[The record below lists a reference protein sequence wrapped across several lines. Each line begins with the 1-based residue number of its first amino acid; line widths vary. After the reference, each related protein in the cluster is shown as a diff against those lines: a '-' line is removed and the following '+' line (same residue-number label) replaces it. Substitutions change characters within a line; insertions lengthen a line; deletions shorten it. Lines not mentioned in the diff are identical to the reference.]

1 MQLIFRASNILEA
14 HIVAGLL
21 DAHGLATHVG
31 GHYLQGAVGDL
42 PASEFAHVLSM
53 MKMSKQQKS
62 SSPIMKMVSFLTPKR
77 NYSAK

>member
-14 HIVAGLL
+14 HILAGLL

-42 PASEFAHVLSM
+42 PASDFAHVF
-53 MKMSKQQKS
+53 
-62 SSPIMKMVSFLTPKR
+62 V
-77 NYSAK
+77 NDEDVEAAKKLVTDYENGKFSNAEV

>member
-42 PASEFAHVLSM
+42 PASDFAHVFVNDEDVEAAEKLITDYENGKFSNAE
-53 MKMSKQQKS
+53 
-62 SSPIMKMVSFLTPKR
+62 T
-77 NYSAK
+77 

>member
-42 PASEFAHVLSM
+42 PASDFAHVFVNDEDAETAEKLITDYENGKFS
-53 MKMSKQQKS
+53 
-62 SSPIMKMVSFLTPKR
+62 
-77 NYSAK
+77 NAEA

>member
-42 PASEFAHVLSM
+42 PASDFAHVFVNDEDVEAAEKLITDYENGKFS
-53 MKMSKQQKS
+53 
-62 SSPIMKMVSFLTPKR
+62 
-77 NYSAK
+77 NAEA

>member
-42 PASEFAHVLSM
+42 PASDFAHVFVNDEDVEAAEMLITDYENGKFSNAE
-53 MKMSKQQKS
+53 
-62 SSPIMKMVSFLTPKR
+62 T
-77 NYSAK
+77 

>member
-42 PASEFAHVLSM
+42 PASDFAHVFVNDEDVEAAEKLITDYENGEFS
-53 MKMSKQQKS
+53 
-62 SSPIMKMVSFLTPKR
+62 
-77 NYSAK
+77 NAEA